1 MMDRN
6 GVLDLSRD
14 LGRELGRNDDQMVVD
29 LMVVSRDLM
38 VVSREA
44 MMMELTSS
52 TLASSWPPYN
62 SFPSLPSLQL

>member
-29 LMVVSRDLM
+29 LMVVSR
-38 VVSREA
+38 EA
-44 MMMELTSS
+44 TMMELTSS

>member
-29 LMVVSRDLM
+29 LMVVSR
-38 VVSREA
+38 EA
-44 MMMELTSS
+44 TMMELTSS
-52 TLASSWPPYN
+52 TIASSWPPYN

>member
-29 LMVVSRDLM
+29 LMVVSRD
-38 VVSREA
+38 A
-44 MMMELTSS
+44 TMMELTSS
-52 TLASSWPPYN
+52 ALASSWPPYN